1 MAQNIT
7 LLGASYSNVPAVQ
20 LPKTGGGTA
29 TFTDVTDTTAAASDV
44 SQGKYFYTASG
55 VRTAGTSSG
64 GGGASQ
70 TIYTGTSEPSSSL
83 GSNGD
88 IYIKASSGGTLEGY
102 PESFE
107 ASGMNSTSNLSACIG
122 KSAEEGSSTSNVY
135 SSGQSTTGIVD
146 YSFDLSSIPSN
157 ASITS
162 VACAVKAHEENAS
175 RSSCILQLYA
185 NGNAKGSA
193 TTVSG
198 TSNAIYN
205 LNTGSWTRAELDGLT
220 LRMSVGYYGGLIA
233 GATLTIAYEMEEASY
248 EVTLTGN
255 ASTWSISGNG
265 IYKKANGSWSSAS
278 SVELENTIGRS

>member
-1 MAQNIT
+1 MAKNIT
-7 LLGASYSNVPAVQ
+7 LLGASYSGVPAVQ
-20 LPKTGGGTA
+20 LPRTEGGTA
-29 TFTDVTDTTAAASDV
+29 TFYDASETETITQNGTYDVTYDASV
-44 SQGKYFYTASG
+44 
-55 VRTAGTSSG
+55 VVNVSG

-70 TIYTGTSEPSSSL
+70 TIYSGTNNPSSSL

-102 PESFE
+102 PESYE
-107 ASGMNSTSNLSACIG
+107 ASRMNSTANLSACIG

-162 VACAVKAHEENAS
+162 VACKVKAHEENAS
-175 RSSCILQLYA
+175 RSSCIVQLYA
-185 NGNAKGSA
+185 NGTAKGSA
-193 TTVSG
+193 TTISG

-205 LNTGSWTRAELDGLT
+205 LTTGSWTRSELDGLT
-220 LRMSVGYYGGLIA
+220 MRMSVGYYGGLIA
-233 GATLTIAYEMEEASY
+233 GATLTIAYEMDQASY
-248 EVTLTGN
+248 EVTLSGN

-265 IYKKANGSWSSAS
+265 IYKKTNGSWNSVS
-278 SVELENTIGRS
+278 SVELDSTIGRSS